1 MLAGC
6 MEWGLSPS
14 PQALNHFV
22 NRDMMPEVEQFML
35 GCVDNFSKIR
45 LEAVSVGLKT

>member
-22 NRDMMPEVEQFML
+22 NRDMMPDD
-35 GCVDNFSKIR
+35 GTIHARCVDNFVK
-45 LEAVSVGLKT
+45 